1 METVRGRRPVLLA
14 AICATVAIACAPNS
28 QPETSAVSDQTEP
41 PRLLTRGSAP
51 EIAVPESNV
60 GGRPTVRI
68 GIQVLVDSLGR
79 ADVRTLKLTGIVG
92 TQDRIAL
99 ERWLQTV
106 TFRPAMRNGQ
116 PVSGLY
122 RMTLAARVVRR

>member
-1 METVRGRRPVLLA
+1 METVRRLRTVLLA
-14 AICATVAIACAPNS
+14 AICAPVAIACARNS
-28 QPETSAVSDQTEP
+28 QPTTSAISEQTEP
-41 PRLLTRGSAP
+41 PRLWTRGSAP
-51 EIAVPESNV
+51 EIAIPESNA

-68 GIQVLVDSLGR
+68 GIQVMVDSEGR

-116 PVSGLY
+116 PVSGLFK
-122 RMTLAARVVRR
+122 MTLAARVVRR

>member
-1 METVRGRRPVLLA
+1 M
-14 AICATVAIACAPNS
+14 
-28 QPETSAVSDQTEP
+28 
-41 PRLLTRGSAP
+41 
-51 EIAVPESNV
+51 
-60 GGRPTVRI
+60 
-68 GIQVLVDSLGR
+68 VDSEGR

-116 PVSGLY
+116 PVSGLFK
-122 RMTLAARVVRR
+122 MTLAARVVRR